1 MLFDRSFKIVKK
13 QAGAYLATNESQNF
27 GGDTL
32 TNGTTS
38 NLAIFK
44 EILRYW
50 SIVGQICS
58 WMRGLSGYCNNKFNQ
73 GVLIQESKLR

>member
-1 MLFDRSFKIVKK
+1 MFFDRSFKIVKK

-50 SIVGQICS
+50 SIVGQ
-58 WMRGLSGYCNNKFNQ
+58 GLSGYCNNKFNQ